1 MGYIRLIRSGGRRC
15 LADGTCF
22 IPDLKSV
29 EEVTLLLE
37 EDKLQNVT
45 KNAADCLHQDLSSLV
60 ENFEE
65 ATEYFK
71 LLVKVFAPVFRNPQN
86 LHLRNFYMI
95 VPPLTINFVEHSLI
109 CKEKLNKKNRAGAAF
124 TDDGFAMGM
133 PIFLL
138 SFKFCFARDYYFLLV
153 GLAYIMEL
161 LEQNNNLNSIHW
173 FHSVQ
178 TKYAHDKQN
187 LSVQKAVA
195 SKEDQKLQQTLSLT
209 EKRLHSINRVCM
221 YF

>member
-22 IPDLKSV
+22 IPDLKCV
-29 EEVTLLLE
+29 EDLTTLLE
-37 EDKLQNVT
+37 ECDLQNVT
-45 KNAADCLHQDLSSLV
+45 KDAAKCLRQDLNGLI

-71 LLVKVFAPVFRNPQN
+71 LLVKVFAPVFRNAQN

-95 VPPLTINFVEHSLI
+95 IPPLTINFVEHSLI

-133 PIFLL
+133 FF
-138 SFKFCFARDYYFLLV
+138 SVLV
-153 GLAYIMEL
+153 LRKL
-161 LEQNNNLNSIHW
+161 CLNSFSIESIYVD
-173 FHSVQ
+173 FILIFRFGL
-178 TKYAHDKQN
+178 YRG
-187 LSVQKAVA
+187 AVRA
-195 SKEDQKLQQTLSLT
+195 NQ
-209 EKRLHSINRVCM
+209 
-221 YF
+221 